1 MKNQALQAVPNLI
14 VSDAQQGIKTT
25 CPYCG
30 VGCGVQV
37 RARGEKLL
45 VSGDPEHPANFGKLC
60 IKGQNLAQTIDNSN
74 RLIQPQIMG
83 ESVSWEHATAHV
95 AEQLQQ
101 TIKQYGPDSVAFY
114 VSGQLLTEDYYL
126 ANKLMKGFIG
136 SGNID
141 TNSRLCMSSAVAAQK
156 RAFGE
161 DVVPMSYSDITKA
174 DLIVL
179 TGSNLAWCHPI
190 LYQRIREEK
199 SNRPDLQVVVIDP
212 RITASNELADL
223 HLPIAAGGDLI
234 LYNGL
239 LDYLA
244 RNNQL
249 NCAAQGLTQALL
261 TASIDAQ
268 KLTEIG
274 LKSADIERFFELF
287 ANSGKVVTLYSQGI
301 NQSIQGV
308 DQGNAIINCHLASGK
323 IGREGCGPFSITG
336 QPNAMGGREVG
347 ALANTLASH
356 IEFDDSHMH
365 SALAEFWR
373 SDKLAT
379 KPGLK
384 ALDLFQAIEHGSVK
398 AIWIMATNPAVSMP
412 DNEQVRAALS
422 KCPLVIVS
430 DCVANNDTLQFADV
444 ILPAQAWG
452 EKSGTVTNSE
462 RRISRQRAFL
472 EPFAAARADWWII
485 AQVAKHMGFAEQF
498 SYQSARDVFVEHA
511 ALSGLANKG
520 SRAFDI
526 SAFSDTSEAQYKAWK
541 PIQWPQAKGELI
553 KINDQ
558 LLFADQRYY
567 TKSKRAQLI
576 AVSDRQLAT
585 SNASFILNTGRVRD
599 QWHTQT
605 RTGKSALLSNHYPEP
620 LLEINP
626 TDAAKCHYPDQSLV
640 QITSGQGS
648 MLVRLKYSFSQTRK
662 NLFMAIHWSNSN
674 SRQGT
679 VGQLVTANVDPISGQ
694 PAFKHAKVDLQPAL
708 VNSEAQLLVRDK
720 LPLDIC
726 FYQVQQSV
734 AGGFCYHLAS
744 EEPPKVLF
752 ERLNSLLQKIGM
764 SSHLKAI
771 DDKSQY
777 YRQSY
782 FTDQQPQAAVFV
794 ARQKQNLPGGWVN
807 QFFNP
812 AAGSRGRLQPIAAD
826 VETMQNQQLFCQ
838 CLKVP
843 VKDIKAALEAG
854 HSSVDSIRK
863 LTGAGNSC
871 GSCIGDLSLMLSHA
885 ARTEATQLQSDPVRL
900 YVPID

>member
-1 MKNQALQAVPNLI
+1 
-14 VSDAQQGIKTT
+14 
-25 CPYCG
+25 
-30 VGCGVQV
+30 
-37 RARGEKLL
+37 
-45 VSGDPEHPANFGKLC
+45 
-60 IKGQNLAQTIDNSN
+60 
-74 RLIQPQIMG
+74 
-83 ESVSWEHATAHV
+83 
-95 AEQLQQ
+95 
-101 TIKQYGPDSVAFY
+101 
-114 VSGQLLTEDYYL
+114 
-126 ANKLMKGFIG
+126 
-136 SGNID
+136 
-141 TNSRLCMSSAVAAQK
+141 
-156 RAFGE
+156 
-161 DVVPMSYSDITKA
+161 
-174 DLIVL
+174 
-179 TGSNLAWCHPI
+179 
-190 LYQRIREEK
+190 
-199 SNRPDLQVVVIDP
+199 
-212 RITASNELADL
+212 
-223 HLPIAAGGDLI
+223 
-234 LYNGL
+234 
-239 LDYLA
+239 
-244 RNNQL
+244 
-249 NCAAQGLTQALL
+249 
-261 TASIDAQ
+261 
-268 KLTEIG
+268 
-274 LKSADIERFFELF
+274 
-287 ANSGKVVTLYSQGI
+287 
-301 NQSIQGV
+301 
-308 DQGNAIINCHLASGK
+308 
-323 IGREGCGPFSITG
+323 
-336 QPNAMGGREVG
+336 GGREVG

-356 IEFDDSHMH
+356 IEFDDTHMH
-365 SALAEFWR
+365 TALAEFWR
-373 SDKLAT
+373 TDKLAT

-384 ALDLFQAIEHGSVK
+384 ALDLFQAIERGSVK

-412 DNEQVRAALS
+412 DNKQVRAALS

-462 RRISRQRAFL
+462 RRISRQRSFL

-511 ALSGLANKG
+511 ALSGLGNKG

-541 PIQWPQAKGELI
+541 PIQWPQAKGQTIQES
-553 KINDQ
+553 DQ

-576 AVSDRQLAT
+576 AVSDRQQAT

-626 TDAAKCHYPDQSLV
+626 TDAAKYHYSDQSLV
-640 QITSGQGS
+640 QITSAQGS
-648 MLVRLKYSFSQTRK
+648 MLVRLKYSFSQTRN
-662 NLFMAIHWSNSN
+662 NLFMPIHWSNSN

-694 PAFKHAKVDLQPAL
+694 PAFKHAQVDLQPAL
-708 VNSEAQLLVRDK
+708 VNSEAQLLVHDK

-726 FYQVQQSV
+726 FYQVEQSV
-734 AGGFCYHLAS
+734 TGGFCYHLAS
-744 EEPPKVLF
+744 EESPKVLF

-764 SSHLKAI
+764 SSHLKAL
-771 DDKSQY
+771 DNKSQY

-782 FTDQQPQAAVFV
+782 FNDQQPQAAVFV

-826 VETMQNQQLFCQ
+826 VEAMQNQQVFCQ
-838 CLKVP
+838 CFKVP

-854 HSSVDSIRK
+854 HSSVESIRK

-885 ARTEATQLQSDPVRL
+885 ARTEVTQLQSDPVRL